1 MQNIASFFPMS
12 QSNDPMSCAMH
23 DSSSIDKPSRHT
35 PSPVTE
41 APDIPVWPVCAPSF
55 HIEGVGLVDELPF
68 EGSAQDPT
76 ATQVDRKVFQSTG
89 VPLPGT
95 DSSRDLSC
103 AAERSVASATTT
115 GDFLCAHIHETHE
128 RTAWP
133 VMDIPVL
140 HAQDTVPAIPPPI
153 DPATAAG
160 RSDLPTARQADP
172 KTLLSEPFADFNAVR
187 PAERIDLTGPPP
199 PTDCPSAGAPHTVFE
214 ESNFI
219 HASDGGGWVRRFV
232 KQHPK
237 HPSVSRR
244 GKAGKGVHW
253 SDRELFEQTELWFA
267 SAAADMLAFE
277 RHGGAH
283 RSSTPTF
290 IIPDR
295 CHRGGGRHIWDLRGF
310 RRAQAAGEDTSQIQ
324 IPHLDVDLSI
334 SPKLRSD
341 RLRKRFEAAGVT
353 DEFVMQQMLES
364 GLVSHSQAPR
374 HTILQ
379 LNYPPVARHMRFAR
393 DLVRRESEE
402 RKLSSPFSTGIP
414 LFPVRL
420 NPYGAVERDGKDP
433 RLCCDLS
440 SPQRDDDGAG
450 TLSINAGIPFHDTA
464 LLAQLKLT
472 SAHAF
477 ARDTGILRAVPGG
490 TDQVWIATADWTAYY
505 RNLLK
510 PVAEWWTQLLWLDPT
525 GPQIDLATCF
535 GDAGAPTQ
543 SNRVQDA
550 ILHLIAH
557 EFENRL
563 CLLRSDPECTDL
575 LERLDSWVAA
585 REAALRSRFPA
596 RFAAAEAGDPGAE
609 IWVARQSRLA
619 ALHGFFDD
627 SLLASFAATASDV
640 HVDGQ
645 YVHTHTTGLFAALVD
660 SLLTV
665 ADDIGLPVAAH
676 KIACG
681 SPDGRTGPID
691 LEHWRKSGQICWVL
705 APGAMVALG
714 KEIDLS
720 TSSIRDTEKRV
731 RELAEDVEAL
741 CDSANSPESLRG
753 GKPTVLVGGLR
764 EAVGK
769 SMFVLQ
775 TEPHLR
781 PGLNRPIQSLKDSS
795 LVPVTAKHKRTRSTV
810 FDRNLRSHKRSR
822 TFFPEE
828 AQADFRQMA
837 FAIQPRS
844 GVPFNQVVSNIGSG
858 PRQACWILEDA
869 SGQAGGGG
877 GAVFLDPADLSVALW
892 AYDPFQPDELA
903 VHSTFI
909 EGLNANRNLLRA
921 AEYGYTDIIEV
932 LDNSSWVAVA
942 RSGRARDPVL
952 QGLLQ
957 SRQDMRLSFPDVCVY
972 SVWQP
977 REKGTIAD
985 ATSKLELQY
994 EGAGLPSLPRSRPI
1008 TGRDWANAALLEA
1021 GFVDGLAPQHRLK

>member
-1 MQNIASFFPMS
+1 
-12 QSNDPMSCAMH
+12 
-23 DSSSIDKPSRHT
+23 
-35 PSPVTE
+35 
-41 APDIPVWPVCAPSF
+41 
-55 HIEGVGLVDELPF
+55 
-68 EGSAQDPT
+68 
-76 ATQVDRKVFQSTG
+76 
-89 VPLPGT
+89 
-95 DSSRDLSC
+95 
-103 AAERSVASATTT
+103 
-115 GDFLCAHIHETHE
+115 
-128 RTAWP
+128 
-133 VMDIPVL
+133 
-140 HAQDTVPAIPPPI
+140 
-153 DPATAAG
+153 
-160 RSDLPTARQADP
+160 
-172 KTLLSEPFADFNAVR
+172 
-187 PAERIDLTGPPP
+187 
-199 PTDCPSAGAPHTVFE
+199 
-214 ESNFI
+214 
-219 HASDGGGWVRRFV
+219 
-232 KQHPK
+232 
-237 HPSVSRR
+237 
-244 GKAGKGVHW
+244 
-253 SDRELFEQTELWFA
+253 
-267 SAAADMLAFE
+267 
-277 RHGGAH
+277 
-283 RSSTPTF
+283 
-290 IIPDR
+290 
-295 CHRGGGRHIWDLRGF
+295 
-310 RRAQAAGEDTSQIQ
+310 
-324 IPHLDVDLSI
+324 
-334 SPKLRSD
+334 
-341 RLRKRFEAAGVT
+341 
-353 DEFVMQQMLES
+353 MLES

-464 LLAQLKLT
+464 LLAQLRLT

-477 ARDTGILRAVPGG
+477 ARDTGILRAVPAAA
-490 TDQVWIATADWTAYY
+490 DQVWIATADWTAYY

-510 PVAEWWTQLLWLDPT
+510 PVAEWWTQLLWLDPV

-543 SNRVQDA
+543 SNRVQDV

-557 EFENRL
+557 EFESRL
-563 CLLRSDPECTDL
+563 DHMRSNPEFTDL
-575 LERLDSWVAA
+575 LERLDFWVTD
-585 REAALRSRFPA
+585 RLAALAVRFPD
-596 RFAAAEAGDPGAE
+596 RFAAAGAGDANAE

-627 SLLASFAATASDV
+627 SLLASFVATASEV

-645 YVHTHTTGLFAALVD
+645 YVHTHTTGPFATLVD

-691 LEHWRKSGQICWVL
+691 LEHWRKTGQIAWVL

-720 TSSIRDTEKRV
+720 SSSIRDTEKRV
-731 RELAEDVEAL
+731 TELQENIEAL
-741 CDSANSPESLRG
+741 CKSANEPESLRG
-753 GKPTVLVGGLR
+753 GEPTVLVSSLR
-764 EAVGK
+764 ESVGK

-781 PGLNRPIQSLKDSS
+781 PGLSRPIRSLKDSS
-795 LVPVTAKHKRTRSTV
+795 LVPVTAKRKRPRDTSLGRKRQSDRS
-810 FDRNLRSHKRSR
+810 SR
-822 TFFPEE
+822 TFFPVE
-828 AQADFRQMA
+828 AQADFQHMA
-837 FAIQPRS
+837 FAVQSRT
-844 GVPFNQVVSNIGSG
+844 GVPFNQVVSDIGSG
-858 PRQACWILEDA
+858 QRQACWILEDA
-869 SGQAGGGG
+869 SGQTGGGG
-877 GAVFLDPADLSVALW
+877 GAVFLDPVDPSLALW
-892 AYDPFQPDELA
+892 SYDPFQPDELA

-942 RSGRARDPVL
+942 RSGRARDSPL

-957 SRQDMRLSFPDVCVY
+957 SRQDIRSRFPDVCVY

-985 ATSKLELQY
+985 ATSKLELLY
-994 EGAGLPSLPRSRPI
+994 EGAGLPSLSRSRPI

-1021 GFVDGLAPQHRLK
+1021 GFVDGLAPRHRLK